1 MPVAAAMVLL
11 VQVVA
16 IFIVARVV
24 MHARCCDMAMVQP
37 VKNMLA
43 VAIAVGGDYCGC
55 KRCR

>member
-1 MPVAAAMVLL
+1 
-11 VQVVA
+11 
-16 IFIVARVV
+16 
-24 MHARCCDMAMVQP
+24 MAMVQP